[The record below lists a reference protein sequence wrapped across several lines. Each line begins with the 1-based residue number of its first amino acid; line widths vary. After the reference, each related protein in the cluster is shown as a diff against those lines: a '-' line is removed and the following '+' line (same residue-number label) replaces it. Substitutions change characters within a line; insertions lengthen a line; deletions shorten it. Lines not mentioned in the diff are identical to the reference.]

1 AGDNGVAFVSTSMLH
16 LPTMTS
22 SFFWSGLV
30 CAAAMDG
37 TPRSPA
43 IKRTV
48 MCPFMEA
55 ETNTTSLRK
64 RLQPGEFRGKEHRH
78 PAAAIVSPEDRRAA
92 EMSVGRQAACAGA
105 FTDIDQQAVRA
116 GAREDGL
123 PRLVDERLVRLAI
136 DPPVADAAQHRRRN
150 HRGGGVLRIGARS
163 IDDVAPH
170 P

>member
-92 EMSVGRQAACAGA
+92 EIVVGRQAACAGA

-116 GAREDGL
+116 GAREDGP
-123 PRLVDERLVRLAI
+123 PRRVDERLRRFVSH
-136 DPPVADAAQHRRRN
+136 PPPSA
-150 HRGGGVLRIGARS
+150 GAR
-163 IDDVAPH
+163 H
-170 P
+170 PR